1 MVRILHTADLHL
13 DTPFTGSGLGREKVL
28 QRRNDMI
35 TVFRGITD
43 LARRREVDLLLIAG
57 DLFEDEYVNQATVD
71 RVFAAIA
78 ELSPLPALISPG
90 NHDPFHPASPYAT
103 EQLPSNLTVFRNDTV
118 ERIDFPQLDT
128 SVHGLAFR
136 AHHESRQLLK
146 GLSLDAGPGINI
158 LLAHGGVFS
167 GSPGH
172 AEEYNPISREDLV
185 NCGADY
191 CALGHYHRA
200 DDVLS
205 DKRGLRA
212 AYPGSPEPLRYRHTG
227 EHGVLLL
234 EIEPDGGPISV
245 ERINTQRRRYH
256 SFEIDL
262 SDCADAA
269 AVDARIGET
278 IGGVSLD
285 GDLVE
290 LVLSGA
296 VPPGV
301 VLSPSDYQDIAARVF
316 DFRFTDRT
324 RPDYDVET
332 LATEPTARG
341 AFCKEI
347 MAEIESAEDPER
359 KEILQRALWLGL
371 AAFDGQRVEELPL

>member
-1 MVRILHTADLHL
+1 MIRILHTADMHL

-43 LARRREVDLLLIAG
+43 LARQRQADLLLIAG

-78 ELSPLPALISPG
+78 ELSPLPVLISPG
-90 NHDPFHPASPYAT
+90 NHDPYRQASPYAT
-103 EQLPSNLTVFRNDTV
+103 EQLPSNLTVFQKDSV
-118 ERIDFPQLDT
+118 ERIDFPGLDT
-128 SVHGLAFR
+128 AVHGLAFK

-146 GLSLDAGPGINI
+146 GVTVHSDLGINI
-158 LLAHGGVFS
+158 LLAHGGVFT

-172 AEEYNPISREDLV
+172 AENYNPISEDDLR

-191 CALGHYHRA
+191 IALGHYHRA
-200 DDVLS
+200 DDVWS
-205 DKRGLRA
+205 DERGLRA

-234 EIEPDGGPISV
+234 EIEPGGPIAV
-245 ERINTQRRRYH
+245 ERINTQRRRYFR
-256 SFEIDL
+256 FEIDL

-269 AVDARIGET
+269 AVDSRIAET
-278 IGGVSLD
+278 IKDTTLD

-290 LVLSGA
+290 IVLSGA
-296 VPPGV
+296 IPPGV
-301 VLSPSDYQDIAARVF
+301 VLSPSDYQEIAARAF
-316 DFRFTDRT
+316 DFRLVDRT
-324 RPDYDVET
+324 RPDYDVDA
-332 LATEPTARG
+332 LAAEPTARG
-341 AFCKEI
+341 AFCREMVRSIDEAADAGQKETL
-347 MAEIESAEDPER
+347 E
-359 KEILQRALWLGL
+359 RALWLGL
-371 AAFDGQRVEELPL
+371 AAFDGQKVEELPL